1 MQAMKKIII
10 GIIMLLFGVSFCF
23 ILTHQKNSS
32 KKKSIYDRPTLSFPL
47 AFCGY
52 LIPLSMIIITAG
64 TGDILSKRQKKKRI
78 YYKTRS

>member
-23 ILTHQKNSS
+23 ILTHQENSL
-32 KKKSIYDRPTLSFPL
+32 KKSFYDRPTLSLSL
-47 AFCGY
+47 AFFGY
-52 LIPLSMIIITAG
+52 LIPLSIIIITAG

-78 YYKTRS
+78 YYKTKS

>member
-1 MQAMKKIII
+1 
-10 GIIMLLFGVSFCF
+10 MLLFGISFCF

-32 KKKSIYDRPTLSFPL
+32 KKNSIYDSPTLSFPL

-52 LIPLSMIIITAG
+52 LIPLSIIIITAG